1 MNLREWKLEEA
12 TMARQIRK
20 NLSQHSLT
28 YEVNDWITIF
38 NQAICIWSFV
48 HSHPLDLVIHLCG
61 SRERNANYKYWTD
74 RGFRFDG
81 CYRTMNELSMANE
94 KCKWHNY
101 RRSTATTSFA
111 FCSSY
116 SQWVHLFFNA
126 KQNNEFRVMQIVSMT
141 PRHVLKENIYFF
153 SPCITF

>member
-1 MNLREWKLEEA
+1 
-12 TMARQIRK
+12 
-20 NLSQHSLT
+20 
-28 YEVNDWITIF
+28 
-38 NQAICIWSFV
+38 
-48 HSHPLDLVIHLCG
+48 
-61 SRERNANYKYWTD
+61 
-74 RGFRFDG
+74 
-81 CYRTMNELSMANE
+81 MNELSMANE

-101 RRSTATTSFA
+101 RISTATTYFA